1 MPTDMQ
7 QLVTAAMDALYPSTD
22 EGARPP
28 HLARRLLR
36 VAWKAAPWVIPALRL
51 VSRTRKTTLLA
62 TFAAGMAAGAVGVG
76 VLESLRPGTLERAAR
91 KARELFG
98 EGEGDTE
105 TGTLVVTT
113 TH

>member
-7 QLVTAAMDALYPSTD
+7 QLVTAAMDALYPDT
-22 EGARPP
+22 ETGTRPP
-28 HLARRLLR
+28 HLAKRLLR

-62 TFAAGMAAGAVGVG
+62 TFACGVAAGVVGVG
-76 VLESLRPGTLERAAR
+76 VVETLRPGSLERAAR
-91 KARELFG
+91 KARELL
-98 EGEGDTE
+98 EGKDADASA
-105 TGTLVVTT
+105 LAT